1 MTDLMLP
8 AVAPVDS
15 IPLCATVVAAEL
27 EQSVLADC
35 SWKSLAPLMAA
46 EPTMRLWNPGTRFD
60 ESADLT
66 KALPDKPAAV
76 PLYRR
81 GRTRLLALDF
91 DAKDFG
97 AQAVNEDSAA
107 AIRLLR
113 SCGAQLVVDES
124 RSGGVH
130 VLVPLEMAVTRDELV
145 PLLGALTARYR
156 TLDPKPMLNK
166 SWTGCITVPGSRCR
180 EGGFRVLRGSLGSAT
195 QVFLTRNRPEVL
207 QQLAADLGV
216 TESLAAGTPASGLE
230 LPAGVFVGSGDAL
243 RLAERYQKAE
253 PLPEVV
259 EAFAVKG
266 VLARDGRWPSPSEAR
281 QSLLVHAM
289 WRGLALE
296 QVIRRMS
303 PGGLWAS
310 GLGGAY
316 QRYGHAWLKA
326 VRADWVEVT
335 RWHCARVESFHA
347 STHRKEHTGGGIRSL
362 DHQRWLRHAVHWC
375 DITLRSSSGRWAVA
389 AVLQALAVSA
399 ARGGELVN
407 GVAVVAVGGR
417 SLSIAAGLVSP
428 ETVWSVLRFL
438 REFPGSPVLLVDKGS
453 GLEADRYALTTPDV
467 IEPATTA
474 GEVGALLVEVHP
486 AWWIVGLAHRR
497 VYETVVD
504 RGVQS
509 VADIAVVARVSVS
522 AAYASVAELCRVGL
536 LERHHR
542 VVRMGSVTLGRIAHV
557 FRLDEVRAE
566 RIAEFSQERQLWRA
580 WLGDRRETLDA
591 LGVPAD
597 PGMVLLIAVELS
609 ADEYDEY
616 LTSLLVHGPPVI
628 CEEPFLERAGRLGE
642 LSFAARAPG
651 AGLC

>member
-8 AVAPVDS
+8 TQAPLDTDPVCANVVAP
-15 IPLCATVVAAEL
+15 EL

-35 SWKSLAPLMAA
+35 SWKALAPLMAA

-60 ESADLT
+60 ESTDLT

-91 DAKDFG
+91 DAKVYSG
-97 AQAVNEDSAA
+97 QAVNEDSAA

-113 SCGAQLVVDES
+113 SCGAQFVVDES

-130 VLVPLEMAVTRDELV
+130 VLVPLEIAATRDELV
-145 PLLGALTARYR
+145 PLLDALTARYQ

-207 QQLAADLGV
+207 QKLAADLGV
-216 TESLAAGTPASGLE
+216 TEALAASTPVSGLE

-243 RLAERYQKAE
+243 RLAQRYQKSE
-253 PLPEVV
+253 PLPDVV
-259 EAFAVKG
+259 EAFAITG
-266 VLARDGRWPSPSEAR
+266 VLARDRRWPSPSEAR

-289 WRGLALE
+289 WRGLTLE
-296 QVIRRMS
+296 QVIRRMR

-316 QRYGHAWLKA
+316 ERYGHAWLKA
-326 VRADWVEVT
+326 VRADWAEVT

-347 STHRKEHTGGGIRSL
+347 STHRKEHTGGGISSPTHRG
-362 DHQRWLRHAVHWC
+362 WLRHALHWC
-375 DITLRSSSGRWAVA
+375 DTTLRSSSGRWAVA

-399 ARGGELVN
+399 ARGGELIN

-438 REFPGSPVLLVDKGS
+438 REFPGSPILLVDKGS
-453 GLEADRYALTTPDV
+453 GLEADRYALATPD
-467 IEPATTA
+467 IPEPAKA
-474 GEVGALLVEVHP
+474 ACEDGALLVEVHA

-497 VYETVVD
+497 VYETVAD
-504 RGVQS
+504 CGVES

-536 LERHHR
+536 LERHR
-542 VVRMGSVTLGRIAHV
+542 GVVRMGSVTLDQIADV

-580 WLGDRRETLDA
+580 WLGDRRETLDE

-597 PGMVLLIAVELS
+597 PGTVLLIAVELS

-616 LTSLLVHGPPVI
+616 LTSLLVHGPPAI
-628 CEEPFLERAGRLGE
+628 CEEPVLEQVGRLGE
-642 LSFAARAPG
+642 LSLAAVARVE
-651 AGLC
+651 GLC